1 MLKLL
6 NEDSELYYQPKNA
19 DITLKKH
26 QLAML
31 KRCIT
36 IESIPNNNYGIMND
50 KPGTGKTY
58 VILGLIAETL
68 QENSTNIII
77 VPQNIYSQWCISIE
91 KFSKK
96 ITYKKFINYE
106 NIIQLYIKPEILNES
121 NIILTTSSYYNII
134 STTLSSLN
142 ISINRVFFDE
152 IDSIS
157 NIICN
162 NINANFLWF
171 VSASF
176 DKDSLGY
183 FKIDNNNIDDITCKC
198 DNSFIDSNIYLEL
211 PVKKYYLCKNIYIDN
226 ILENVISEK
235 ELSGLNAM
243 DYTLH
248 NKDFE
253 KMKAKNE
260 KDVIEIILQSRK
272 SIIKFDE
279 SQINDSK
286 KNIEIYNE
294 FKNNKILNEEE
305 YKKNIDSINIIYDFK
320 EYILNITLDFNTIT
334 KSYVNLIIND
344 YKDGEKIIREERN
357 DEIKSLKSTLDSVI
371 ELLYNMNTIDKIC
384 SEYYIRK
391 TNNAS
396 IDNLKVNLKT
406 LIILIDDIY
415 KIVFKIND
423 VETIDFYDYVV
434 NIKDYINSLNN
445 SLLNFEQSQKAENQ
459 LNIYN
464 KIIEICSKNIEDNQR
479 KINLIYERLMENN
492 CCTVCYDDFIEKYDK
507 KIYITS
513 TCCNNKVC
521 EDCIN
526 NWYSRDKS
534 SCIFCNS
541 ENKSKD
547 DHLFFEKNEKNMDD
561 NNEDIIDNVMND
573 KNIQLEIEKY
583 SNNKNIF
590 LKEFI
595 ENIDKKSKVI
605 IFSDYSH
612 VFHYIIDICNKYDI
626 KHVDLDK
633 GNIKDIDNVV
643 NEYKYGNAQIL
654 LSNSTLFGCGM
665 NFENSSHI
673 LFVHKMD
680 CEIEQ
685 QVIGRAQRMGRK
697 SILEII
703 YLQHENELE
712 HTRKSK
718 SNYINN
724 YELNKSSELEGYY
737 NEQQY
742 YNLIE
747 NIQHFNFDEIN
758 PLTSNISSN
767 EILDLE
773 FETQCT
779 EINNFINLHEEYIDV
794 NLEELISNLH

>member
-31 KRCIT
+31 RRCID
-36 IESIPNNNYGIMND
+36 IENIPYNNYGIMND

-77 VPQNIYSQWCISIE
+77 VPQNIYSQWCTSIDR
-91 KFSKK
+91 FSKK
-96 ITYKKFINYE
+96 ITYKKFINYD
-106 NIIQLYIKPEILNES
+106 NIIQLYTKPEILYES
-121 NIILTTSSYYNII
+121 NIILTTSSYYHII

-142 ISINRVFFDE
+142 ININRVFFDE

-157 NIICN
+157 NIITT

-183 FKIDNNNIDDITCKC
+183 FKIDDISINDITCKC

-286 KNIEIYNE
+286 KNIEI
-294 FKNNKILNEEE
+294 FKECILNVTS
-305 YKKNIDSINIIYDFK
+305 NFD
-320 EYILNITLDFNTIT
+320 TIT

-371 ELLYNMNTIDKIC
+371 ELLYNMNDIDKIC
-384 SEYYIRK
+384 NEYYIRK
-391 TNNAS
+391 INRAS
-396 IDNLKVNLKT
+396 IDNLKINLKT

-423 VETIDFYDYVV
+423 ENIVESIDFYDSVV

-445 SLLNFEQSQKAENQ
+445 SLLDFEKSQKAENQ

-492 CCTVCYDDFIEKYDK
+492 CCTVCYDDFVEKYDK

-547 DHLFFEKNEKNMDD
+547 DHLFFEKNEKNK
-561 NNEDIIDNVMND
+561 NKKNENENEIDNEIND
-573 KNIQLEIEKY
+573 KNVELELAIEKY

-612 VFHYIIDICNKYDI
+612 VFHYIIDICDKYDI

-673 LFVHKMD
+673 LFVHKMES
-680 CEIEQ
+680 EIEQ

-697 SILEII
+697 SVLEII
-703 YLQHENELE
+703 YLQYENELE
-712 HTRKSK
+712 HKRKSK
-718 SNYINN
+718 SNYSNN
-724 YELNKSSELEGYY
+724 YELNKSGELEGYY

-758 PLTSNISSN
+758 PLSNISNN
-767 EILDLE
+767 EISELDLE
-773 FETQCT
+773 FETQYT
-779 EINNFINLHEEYIDV
+779 EINNVTELPEIYGEYIDI
-794 NLEELISNLH
+794 NLEELITNLH